1 VLCGIV
7 ISQFLWIL
15 GVSKLGIGIASFHLN
30 AVPFYVML
38 IMVAF
43 GGSWD
48 WDQALGATILMLGVV
63 VAQRGNAWVEDVIP
77 AK

>member
-1 VLCGIV
+1 MR
-7 ISQFLWIL
+7 
-15 GVSKLGIGIASFHLN
+15 
-30 AVPFYVML
+30 FYVML

-77 AK
+77 VE